1 MSYKA
6 QNNGLEI
13 IEENHYYP
21 FGLKHKGYNSVVNS
35 TNPAQKHTFN
45 GQPFDESLSLNVQEM
60 TFRQY
65 DPAIGRF
72 SGIDR
77 FATLMPSIT
86 PYRFGFNNPILWA
99 DPTGLIEESVLM
111 DIFNRSGSG
120 RTTWEN
126 DGHSGFSTN
135 DGGYVGYTSGDTAF
149 NASPGSSTALP
160 EVTVTLGNEQSYQ
173 NAANQIAQNIY
184 KTKWYDDGADLFG
197 LGISAIGNVAS
208 GFHAFGNYTVASQ
221 FKSNSSLWE
230 FQKLTAK
237 QKAWRTNAVL
247 VSDAKLGK
255 YGSKLLK
262 GSKVLGPL
270 ATVVGTAYS
279 TYKIIDGTATT
290 IDYVDAG
297 VGVASL
303 GAGLFLASN
312 PVGWAISAGAGIYF
326 AGRFIYDL
334 VDEAND

>member
-1 MSYKA
+1 LVEKVQKPSK
-6 QNNGLEI
+6 NTGS
-13 IEENHYYP
+13 YYP
-21 FGLKHKGYNSVVNS
+21 FGLKHKGYNNVVTS
-35 TNPAQKHTFN
+35 TNQAQKYTFN

-77 FATLMPSIT
+77 LAALVPSIT

-111 DIFNRSGSG
+111 DMFNRSGSG
-120 RTTWEN
+120 RTTWQN
-126 DGHSGFSTN
+126 DGHSGFSTD
-135 DGGYVGYTSGDTAF
+135 DGGYVGYTSDDTAF

-184 KTKWYDDGADLFG
+184 KTKWYDDGADLLG
-197 LGISAIGNVAS
+197 LGISATGNIAS
-208 GFHAFGNYTVASQ
+208 GFHAFGNYTVANS
-221 FKSNSSLWE
+221 FKSNSTLWE

-247 VSDAKLGK
+247 VGDAKLGK
-255 YGSKLLK
+255 YGTKLLK
-262 GSKVLGPL
+262 GAKVLGPL
-270 ATVVGTAYS
+270 ATVAGTAYS
-279 TYKIIDGTATT
+279 GYKIYNGTATT

-303 GAGLFLASN
+303 GAAVFLASN

>member
-1 MSYKA
+1 M
-6 QNNGLEI
+6 
-13 IEENHYYP
+13 
-21 FGLKHKGYNSVVNS
+21 VTS

-72 SGIDR
+72 NGIDR
-77 FATLMPSIT
+77 FAALMPSIT

-111 DIFNRSGSG
+111 DMFERSGSG
-120 RTTWEN
+120 LTTWEN
-126 DGHSGFSTN
+126 DGHSGFSTD
-135 DGGYVGYTSGDTAF
+135 DGGYVGYTSNDTAF

-160 EVTVTLGNEQSYQ
+160 EVTVILGNQQSYQ
-173 NAANQIAQNIY
+173 NAANQIEQNIY
-184 KTKWYDDGADLFG
+184 KTKWYNDDDDVDLVG
-197 LGISAIGNVAS
+197 LGISAAGNVSS
-208 GFHAFGNYTVASQ
+208 GFSGFATYKVASA
-221 FKSNSSLWE
+221 FKSNSSIWG
-230 FQKLTAK
+230 FQNLTPR
-237 QKAWRTNAVL
+237 QQAWRRNVVL
-247 VSDAKLGK
+247 GPKGHAGLGIPGNGLGK
-255 YGSKLLK
+255 YGTKLLK
-262 GSKVLGPL
+262 GAKVLGPV
-270 ATVVGTAYS
+270 ATVAGVGYS
-279 TYKIIDGTATT
+279 GYKIYNGTATT

-303 GAGLFLASN
+303 GAAVFLASN
-312 PVGWAISAGAGIYF
+312 PVGWAIGAGAGIYF